1 MNIETSAR
9 RDGDWK
15 TKRVRKVTG
24 EQTCQP
30 NLKFEG
36 ERASKMRRRPQQPY
50 NYMHGFNFC
59 RYFSSDGYRF

>member
-15 TKRVRKVTG
+15 TKRVRKVAG

-30 NLKFEG
+30 NLIFEG
-36 ERASKMRRRPQQPY
+36 ERVSKMRRWPTALQLY
-50 NYMHGFNFC
+50 AWI
-59 RYFSSDGYRF
+59 